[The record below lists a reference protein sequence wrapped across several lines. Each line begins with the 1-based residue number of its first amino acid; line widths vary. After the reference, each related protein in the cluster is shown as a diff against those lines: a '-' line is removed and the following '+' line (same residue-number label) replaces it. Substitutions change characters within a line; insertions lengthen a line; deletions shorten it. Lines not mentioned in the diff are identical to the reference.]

1 MVKVKSIEECVL
13 NYIISV
19 VPGAIKTKWYWMKQ
33 GYNEDHAIGNAMK
46 YGIGQLS
53 AGVGDSYDR
62 ETCARILREM
72 ADICNAFAELLYPR

>member
-1 MVKVKSIEECVL
+1 MAKVKSIEEWVL

-33 GYNEDHAIGNAMK
+33 GYNEDHAIENAVK

-53 AGVGDSYDR
+53 AGVGDIYDQQ
-62 ETCARILREM
+62 TSARILREM
-72 ADICNAFAELLYPR
+72 ADICNAFAELLHPH